1 MITVYSVVDG
11 KLIKEQTVDRA
22 TLAPEAVWIDLF
34 KPTPQEEQVVESTLG
49 INIPTPEEM
58 QEIEATS
65 RLYREGETSYMTLR
79 VLYNTESARPESS
92 DITFILTPTR
102 LITLRYADPRSFQM
116 FSAQFARQAGAM
128 GSGSRVL
135 IGLLEAIVDRFAD
148 ILEQV
153 GLNIDT
159 LSQDIFAANPE
170 IPGKEQRQER
180 DLREILRGIGQAGN
194 LISKARE
201 SLFGLSLLVTF
212 LSQIGS
218 DKQTKEVRAGLKN
231 LARDIQSLSDH
242 DSFLAGKVT
251 FLLDATL
258 GMINME
264 QNDIIK
270 IFSVVAVIFLPPT
283 LIASIYG
290 MNFEYMPEL
299 HWLLGYPFALL
310 LMILSATLPFLYFK
324 QRGWF

>member
-1 MITVYSVVDG
+1 MITVYSVFEG
-11 KLIKEQTVDRA
+11 KLIKEHTLDGT
-22 TLAPEAVWIDLF
+22 TLAPTVVWIDLF
-34 KPTPQEEQVVESTLG
+34 KPTPDEEHTVESTLG
-49 INIPTPEEM
+49 INVPTPEEM

-79 VLYNTESARPESS
+79 VLYNTESALPEST

-116 FSAQFARQAGAM
+116 FSAQFAKQAGAM
-128 GSGSRVL
+128 SSGSMVL

-148 ILEQV
+148 ILERV
-153 GLNIDT
+153 GLNIDS
-159 LSQDIFAANPE
+159 LSQDIFVANSGA
-170 IPGKEQRQER
+170 PGKGQREGR
-180 DLREILRGIGQAGN
+180 NLREILRGIGRAGN

-218 DKQTKEVRAGLKN
+218 DQLTKEVRAGLKN
-231 LARDIQSLSDH
+231 LTRDIQSLSDH
-242 DSFLAGKVT
+242 DSFLSGKVT

-258 GMINME
+258 GMINIE

-270 IFSVVAVIFLPPT
+270 IFSVVAVVFLPPT

-299 HWLLGYPFALL
+299 HWIFGYPFALL
-310 LMILSATLPFLYFK
+310 LMIFSATLPYLYFK
-324 QRGWF
+324 RCGWL

>member
-1 MITVYSVVDG
+1 MITVYSVVEG
-11 KLIKEQTVDRA
+11 KLIKEQTVDRT
-22 TLAPEAVWIDLF
+22 TLTPEAVWIDLF
-34 KPTPQEEQVVESTLG
+34 KPTPEEERAVESTLG

-116 FSAQFARQAGAM
+116 FSAQFAKQAGAM

-159 LSQDIFAANPE
+159 LSQDIFDANPE
-170 IPGKEQRQER
+170 ISGNEKRQER
-180 DLREILRGIGQAGN
+180 NLREILRGIGQAGN

-201 SLFGLSLLVTF
+201 SLFGLSLVVTF

-218 DKQTKEVRAGLKN
+218 DHQAKEVRAGLKN
-231 LARDIQSLSDH
+231 LTRDIQSLSDH
-242 DSFLAGKVT
+242 DSFLSGKVT

-270 IFSVVAVIFLPPT
+270 IFSVVAVVFLPPT

-290 MNFEYMPEL
+290 MNFELMPEL
-299 HWLLGYPFALL
+299 DWRFGYPLALA
-310 LMILSATLPFLYFK
+310 LMVGSAIAPYLFFK
-324 QRGWF
+324 RRGWL